1 MLYVV
6 TIIFTVQHLVSET
19 LLYFL
24 MFQIHVIVVKI
35 LTKNRLERL
44 KILFMWMNVKYL
56 NYIKQHNKK
65 SDKCLFF
72 KCLVLVCYRNY
83 RYPGGRTSTSVPS
96 QPPAIQKPS
105 YKKEPYLQ
113 NKKKKVSK
121 NTTTTTTTAQPQP
134 NPPQP
139 NPPHHR
145 PTKTVLQKRTVSTK

>member
-19 LLYFL
+19 LLYFI

-44 KILFMWMNVKYL
+44 KILFMWMSVKYL

-65 SDKCLFF
+65 SDKSLFF

-83 RYPGGRTSTSVPS
+83 RYPGCTTRTSVPS
-96 QPPAIQKPS
+96 QPTALQKPS

-113 NKKKKVSK
+113 NKKHHHHHHHP
-121 NTTTTTTTAQPQP
+121 TQPTP
-134 NPPQP
+134 H
-139 NPPHHR
+139 HHR
-145 PTKTVLQKRTVSTK
+145 PTPSFPQK

>member
-19 LLYFL
+19 LLYFI

-44 KILFMWMNVKYL
+44 KILFMWMSVKYL

-65 SDKCLFF
+65 SDKSLFF

-83 RYPGGRTSTSVPS
+83 RYPGCTTRTSVPS
-96 QPPAIQKPS
+96 QPTALQKPS

-113 NKKKKVSK
+113 NKKHH
-121 NTTTTTTTAQPQP
+121 
-134 NPPQP
+134 
-139 NPPHHR
+139 HHR
-145 PTKTVLQKRTVSTK
+145 PAQPNTPLPPPPPHPNQPNTHT